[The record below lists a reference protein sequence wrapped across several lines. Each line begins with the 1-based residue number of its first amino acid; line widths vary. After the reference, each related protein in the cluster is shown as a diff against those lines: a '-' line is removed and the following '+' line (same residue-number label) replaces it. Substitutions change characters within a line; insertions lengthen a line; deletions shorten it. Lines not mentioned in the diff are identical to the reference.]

1 MKRTIVLESNGE
13 RLLEALWRC
22 GIAIEGLCGGMGRC
36 GKCRV
41 RIIEYKGVMSKI
53 SSNELKLLNKRDLE
67 KGYRLACMTWIK
79 GTFKIEIEELS
90 LDENIYTCIG
100 YEPSIKFEPLVQYR
114 EVAITSLIRSTKLP
128 LDKKLLE
135 ITRCCKY
142 NLNVMNK
149 FFNIIKNRKNIMY
162 AIIHDNEIIDIKE
175 TLKMYG
181 LGIDLGT
188 TKIAISLVDLVKG
201 FIITHKVLHNP
212 QIKYGSDVVSR
223 IESVITGR
231 VQLEDLRNITLSE
244 INRALSEIYDTYGI
258 NFQDVYVS
266 CIAGNTVMTHLLLGV
281 NPESI
286 GIYPYTPLISR
297 PLVLRNSEFGLHM
310 NSNGLIYIMPC
321 LAGYVGGDVIANL
334 ITTQIYKS
342 GRYELLIDIG
352 TNTEVILSLPNGNV
366 LVTSAPAGS
375 ALEGVGIKCGVR
387 AVKGAIDSVEITSNL
402 EVRYTTIGNEK
413 PIGITGTGLLD
424 TIAQMLIKGLLDYSG
439 KFRNINTERLRVING
454 VKEFV
459 IVWKEESGTNND
471 IVITQRDIRLV
482 QEAIAAI
489 KTAWM
494 ILLNMANVSENR
506 LSKIIIAG
514 SFGSRLKKDTILTL
528 NLTPRVN
535 PERIVYLGNT
545 VLSGTR
551 VVLKSRV
558 MWGEVRRLAEDDK
571 VKVIE
576 LAEHKDFNNLFIKN
590 LFFKNWK

>member
-22 GIAIEGLCGGMGRC
+22 GIVIESLCGGMGRC

-41 RIIEYKGVMSKI
+41 RVIEYKGVMSRT
-53 SSNELKLLNKRDLE
+53 SSNELKLLDERDLE

-90 LDENIYTCIG
+90 TDENVYTCIG
-100 YEPSIKFEPLVQYR
+100 YEPSIKLEPLVQYR
-114 EVAITSLIRSTKLP
+114 EVTTSLIRDAKLP

-135 ITRCCKY
+135 ITGCCKY

-149 FFNIIKNRKNIMY
+149 FFNIIKSGKNIMY
-162 AIIHDNEIIDIKE
+162 VITHDDEIIDIKE
-175 TLKMYG
+175 TLKIYG

-201 FIITHKVLHNP
+201 FIVAHKVLHNP
-212 QIKYGSDVVSR
+212 QIKYGSDVISR
-223 IESVITGR
+223 IESTVTGR
-231 VQLEDLRNITLSE
+231 VRLEDLKNITLSE
-244 INRALSEIYDTYGI
+244 INRALREIYDTYGI
-258 NFQDVYVS
+258 NLQDIYVS

-310 NSNGLIYIMPC
+310 NRNGLIYIMPC

-334 ITTQIYKS
+334 ITTQIYRS
-342 GRYELLIDIG
+342 RRYELLIDVG

-366 LVTSAPAGS
+366 LATSAPAGS

-387 AVKGAIDSVEITSNL
+387 AVKGAIDSVEITSEL
-402 EVRYTTIGNEK
+402 EVKYTTIGNEK

-424 TIAQMLIKGLLDYSG
+424 TIAQMLIKGLLDSSG
-439 KFRNINTERLRVING
+439 KFRNIDTERLRIRNG

-459 IVWKEESGTNND
+459 IAWKEESGTGDD

-494 ILLNMANVSENR
+494 ILLNMANISENK
-506 LSKIIIAG
+506 LSKIIITG
-514 SFGSRLKKDTILTL
+514 SFGSKLKKDTILIL
-528 NLTPRVN
+528 NLIPKIN
-535 PERIVYLGNT
+535 PERIIYLGNT

-551 VVLKSRV
+551 LVLKSRGI
-558 MWGEVRRLAEDDK
+558 WGEVKKLAENDK

-576 LAEHKDFNNLFIKN
+576 LAEHDNFNNLFIEN